1 MSKYGTA
8 GYYLLGEVMATLGF
22 TIVTAFPAIAALGVF
37 FLAFASLLIGYAN
50 GGR

>member
-1 MSKYGTA
+1 MSKCGTA
-8 GYYLLGEVMATLGF
+8 GYYLLGEVMATIGIV
-22 TIVTAFPAIAALGVF
+22 IVTAFPAIAALGII